1 MGYTL
6 SQHFRKRDLILYTLP
21 TILMMIFTSIYGVV
35 DGFFV
40 SNFIGEEAFTA
51 VNFIFPYLMIL
62 GAIGF
67 MFGTGGSAL
76 VTKYMGEEKNKLAK
90 ETFTMIVSI
99 SFIIGIIILIV
110 GLISIRHIASL
121 LGADGILL
129 ENCVTYGSIII
140 FAIPFFIL
148 QMEFQSFFVS
158 ANKPKLGLFVTLAS
172 GITNMILDYLLIA
185 VFKLGIIGAALA
197 TALSQCVGGIIPLF
211 YFFINKTSNLQFVKF
226 KIIFK
231 DLIKTCIN
239 GSSELMS
246 QISMSLVGMLY
257 NYQLLK
263 YAGEYGVSSYG
274 VLMYVGFIFF
284 AIFIGYGIGSA
295 PLISYQYGAKNNIE
309 LKSLLKKGLLIIS
322 ICSISMFILA
332 ESLAYP
338 LSYLFVGYNQ
348 ELLDITTNA
357 FIYYSF
363 SFIFAGLAIF
373 LSNFFTALN
382 DGVTSALISFIRTLV
397 FQVSTVMIL
406 PLIMGINGIW
416 ISIVIAEFLAIIVS
430 IICLII
436 KNKKYKYY

>member
-110 GLISIRHIASL
+110 GLISIRQIASL

-211 YFFINKTSNLQFVKF
+211 YLRVW
-226 KIIFK
+226 
-231 DLIKTCIN
+231 D
-239 GSSELMS
+239 
-246 QISMSLVGMLY
+246 
-257 NYQLLK
+257 
-263 YAGEYGVSSYG
+263 
-274 VLMYVGFIFF
+274 F
-284 AIFIGYGIGSA
+284 AVC
-295 PLISYQYGAKNNIE
+295 PKL
-309 LKSLLKKGLLIIS
+309 
-322 ICSISMFILA
+322 
-332 ESLAYP
+332 
-338 LSYLFVGYNQ
+338 
-348 ELLDITTNA
+348 
-357 FIYYSF
+357 
-363 SFIFAGLAIF
+363 
-373 LSNFFTALN
+373 
-382 DGVTSALISFIRTLV
+382 
-397 FQVSTVMIL
+397 
-406 PLIMGINGIW
+406 
-416 ISIVIAEFLAIIVS
+416 
-430 IICLII
+430 
-436 KNKKYKYY
+436 

>member
-110 GLISIRHIASL
+110 GLISIRQIASL

-231 DLIKTCIN
+231 DLIKTCVN

-338 LSYLFVGYNQ
+338 LSYLFVGYNK

-382 DGVTSALISFIRTLV
+382 DGVTSALISFLRTLV

>member
-110 GLISIRHIASL
+110 GLISIRQIASL

-348 ELLDITTNA
+348 ELLDMTTNA

-382 DGVTSALISFIRTLV
+382 DGVTSALISFLRTLV

>member
-110 GLISIRHIASL
+110 GLISIRQIASL

-231 DLIKTCIN
+231 DLIKTCVN

-348 ELLDITTNA
+348 ELLDMTTNA

-382 DGVTSALISFIRTLV
+382 DGVTSALISFLRTLV
-397 FQVSTVMIL
+397 FQVGTVMLL

>member
-110 GLISIRHIASL
+110 GLISIRQIASL

-231 DLIKTCIN
+231 DLIKTCVN

-338 LSYLFVGYNQ
+338 LSYLFVGYNK

-382 DGVTSALISFIRTLV
+382 DGVTSALISFLRTLV
-397 FQVSTVMIL
+397 FQVGTVMLL

>member
-110 GLISIRHIASL
+110 GLISIRQIASL

-231 DLIKTCIN
+231 DLIKTCVN

-348 ELLDITTNA
+348 ELLDMTTNA

-382 DGVTSALISFIRTLV
+382 DGVTSALISFLRTLV
-397 FQVSTVMIL
+397 FQVSTVMLL

>member
-110 GLISIRHIASL
+110 GLISIRQIASL

-231 DLIKTCIN
+231 DLIKTCVN

-382 DGVTSALISFIRTLV
+382 DGVTSALISFLRTLV

>member
-110 GLISIRHIASL
+110 GLISIRQIASL

-348 ELLDITTNA
+348 ELLDMTTNA

-382 DGVTSALISFIRTLV
+382 DGVTSALISFLRTLV
-397 FQVSTVMIL
+397 FQVGTVMLL

>member
-231 DLIKTCIN
+231 DLIKTCVN

-348 ELLDITTNA
+348 ELLDMTTNA

-382 DGVTSALISFIRTLV
+382 DGVTSALISFLRTLV
-397 FQVSTVMIL
+397 FQVGTVMLL

>member
-110 GLISIRHIASL
+110 GLISIRQIASL

-231 DLIKTCIN
+231 DLIKTCVN

-338 LSYLFVGYNQ
+338 LSYLFVGYNK

-382 DGVTSALISFIRTLV
+382 DGVTSALISFLRTLV
-397 FQVSTVMIL
+397 FQVSTVMLL

>member
-1 MGYTL
+1 
-6 SQHFRKRDLILYTLP
+6 
-21 TILMMIFTSIYGVV
+21 
-35 DGFFV
+35 
-40 SNFIGEEAFTA
+40 
-51 VNFIFPYLMIL
+51 
-62 GAIGF
+62 
-67 MFGTGGSAL
+67 
-76 VTKYMGEEKNKLAK
+76 
-90 ETFTMIVSI
+90 
-99 SFIIGIIILIV
+99 
-110 GLISIRHIASL
+110 
-121 LGADGILL
+121 
-129 ENCVTYGSIII
+129 
-140 FAIPFFIL
+140 
-148 QMEFQSFFVS
+148 
-158 ANKPKLGLFVTLAS
+158 
-172 GITNMILDYLLIA
+172 
-185 VFKLGIIGAALA
+185 
-197 TALSQCVGGIIPLF
+197 
-211 YFFINKTSNLQFVKF
+211 
-226 KIIFK
+226 
-231 DLIKTCIN
+231 
-239 GSSELMS
+239 
-246 QISMSLVGMLY
+246 
-257 NYQLLK
+257 
-263 YAGEYGVSSYG
+263 
-274 VLMYVGFIFF
+274 MYVGFIFF

-382 DGVTSALISFIRTLV
+382 DGVTSALISFLRTLV
-397 FQVSTVMIL
+397 FQVGTVMLL

>member
-110 GLISIRHIASL
+110 GLISIRQIASL

-231 DLIKTCIN
+231 DLIKTCVN

-348 ELLDITTNA
+348 ELLDMTTNA

-382 DGVTSALISFIRTLV
+382 DGVTSALISFLRTLV

>member
-110 GLISIRHIASL
+110 GLISIRQIASL

-348 ELLDITTNA
+348 ELLDMTINA

-382 DGVTSALISFIRTLV
+382 DGVTSALISFLRTLV
-397 FQVSTVMIL
+397 FQVGTVMLL

>member
-110 GLISIRHIASL
+110 GLISIRQIASL

-231 DLIKTCIN
+231 DLIKTCVN

-322 ICSISMFILA
+322 ICSIGMFILA

-348 ELLDITTNA
+348 ELLDMTTNA

-382 DGVTSALISFIRTLV
+382 DGVTSALISFLRTLV
-397 FQVSTVMIL
+397 FQVGTVMLL